1 MDIDENDILL
11 TNQFI
16 AQPNV
21 STEVPKEF
29 NEEFQKYY
37 KKQLAQEEE
46 KKLRDSLERTSIKS
60 IHLDEE
66 TDINSIINTNK
77 FDSSNTEGSAKP
89 SGTGGLVRKVR
100 EVQTYVSI
108 DSRDRDRVTY
118 TKPNHFKV
126 FLGQTFYNVKKVRLA
141 SIEFPN
147 TNAVINSTNN
157 AIYWRNQE
165 DIDDNIIDNITKTYP
180 EYSVNLRIGS
190 YITTSL
196 QNEMTS
202 KLASLKR
209 RNKTGDFHYFI
220 IDLDIDTDIVTMTSL
235 ILTQLPNNPINVTAG
250 LGLITVNAPDH
261 GYSTGDII
269 YIVGPKNLAGITGAS
284 LGSAH
289 VITVLNNDTF
299 QYEINVKAG
308 ETAIGGGN
316 TVKSGRLAPFQLLF
330 GEYSNTLAPNI
341 GYPNENSSQRIDT
354 FIKTI
359 VNFYQVKITTVQ
371 NHNLENTFDFIGDT
385 CQIIGA
391 GSTPSIDGVRVI
403 TKVID
408 GHNFLV
414 SVNNKL
420 NFGVANTGQM
430 TFNGRTIDIAAVSNN
445 DIDTVLVETF
455 TNHNYLPIDVNKSV
469 QFYDTTSVPSFDQ
482 ENSIYN
488 VLSNTRLVIPGLVL
502 DGGDVNVSQ
511 YGEGGTIPLYNPLR
525 SHTHIITNV
534 VSGTTTTI
542 TCPNHGL
549 KVGDRF
555 KFYNIVTSPSLTQTN
570 AGVYSVYSVLDNN
583 TFTINFLTTS
593 YDSEVI
599 SKGEA
604 FIGLQTITVTFPYHG
619 FNSVSSIVPVV
630 DLIDPLYNVEITTL
644 LPHGLETGNKV
655 RVMQTNTSP
664 KIDGG
669 GYDIKVIDNDTFRII
684 FPGGIGIST
693 GTIGIIGMSNE
704 FYIYGATDVGGIE
717 ANAINRMKYNIKDI
731 IDEHTFTFDSNSFAV
746 STSHGGGSNVF
757 ISSLRHGFNGVQTNT
772 KNSLLN
778 RSINLEGEN
787 YAFLCCPQLA
797 TMLNTGS
804 VKDIFARITLDQS
817 PGSMVFNFL
826 SNPKEF
832 DTVPLNAL
840 SELEFSIV
848 NYDSTLYEFNDLD
861 YSFVLEITEV
871 VDTTESFNYSSRRG
885 VTN

>member
-1 MDIDENDILL
+1 MNIDENDILL

-16 AQPNV
+16 PQPDV
-21 STEVPKEF
+21 TSEVPDEF

-37 KKQLAQEEE
+37 KNQIAKEEE
-46 KKLRDSLERTSIKS
+46 KKLRDALDRTSIRS
-60 IHLDEE
+60 IHSQNFDEN
-66 TDINSIINTNK
+66 TDANNIMNTNMLQMDK
-77 FDSSNTEGSAKP
+77 QTTGS
-89 SGTGGLVRKVR
+89 LVRKVR
-100 EVQTYVSI
+100 EQKTYVSV
-108 DSRDRDRVTY
+108 DSRDRDKVKY
-118 TKPNHFKV
+118 TKPNFFQV
-126 FLGQTFYNVKKVRLA
+126 FLGQTFYNVKQVRLA

-157 AIYWRNQE
+157 GFYWRNQE
-165 DIDDNIIDNITKTYP
+165 DRDDNIIDNITKTYP
-180 EYSVNLRIGS
+180 VYSVNLRIGS

-209 RNKTGDFHYFI
+209 KNKTGDFHYFI
-220 IDLDIDTDIVTMTSL
+220 VDLDVDTDIVTLTSL
-235 ILTQLPNNPINVTAG
+235 ILTQLPNNPVNVTAG
-250 LGLITVNAPDH
+250 LGLITINAPGH
-261 GYSTGDII
+261 GYKTGDIV
-269 YIVGPKNLAGITGAS
+269 YIVGVKNLAGITAAS

-289 VITVLNNDTF
+289 LITVLNNDTF

-316 TVKSGRLAPFQLLF
+316 TVKSGRLAPFQVLF
-330 GEYSNTLAPNI
+330 GDNSNTLAPNI
-341 GYPNENSSQRIDT
+341 GFPLENSSQRIDT
-354 FIKTI
+354 YIKTL
-359 VNFYQVKITTVQ
+359 VNFYQVKIVTTE
-371 NHNLENTFDFIGDT
+371 NHNFLNAIGQI
-385 CQIIGA
+385 CQIAGA
-391 GSTPSIDGVRVI
+391 GTTPSIDGNRVI

-408 GHNFLV
+408 NVTFLV
-414 SVNNKL
+414 SVNIKL
-420 NFGVANTGQM
+420 SFGVTNTGQI
-430 TFNGRTIDIAAVSNN
+430 TFDGRTINIASISNN

-455 TNHNYLPIDVNKSV
+455 TNHNYTVTDIDKTV

-482 ENSIYN
+482 QNTIYS
-488 VLSNTRLVIPGLVL
+488 VLSTTRLIIPGLVL
-502 DGGDVNVSQ
+502 DGGDTIVTQ
-511 YGEGGTIPLYNPLR
+511 YGDGGAIPLYNPFE
-525 SHTHIITNV
+525 SSTHTITGMIN
-534 VSGTTTTI
+534 GTTTTI

-549 KVGDRF
+549 KVGDRI
-555 KFYNIVTSPSLTQTN
+555 KFYNLVTSPSITQ
-570 AGVYSVYSVLDNN
+570 ASSGIHSVYTILDAN

-593 YDSEVI
+593 YDVDVI
-599 SKGEA
+599 NKEEA
-604 FIGLQTITVTFPYHG
+604 YIGLSTITVTFPYHG
-619 FNSVSSIVPVV
+619 FNAVSIIEPVV
-630 DLIDPLYNVEITTL
+630 DLIDPSYNVEITTQ
-644 LPHGLETGNKV
+644 LPHGLQTGDKV
-655 RVMQTNTSP
+655 RVMQTDTSP
-664 KIDGG
+664 PIDGG
-669 GYDIKVIDNDTFRII
+669 GYVVKYIDSDTFRII

-693 GTIGIIGMSNE
+693 GNNGIIGMSNE

-717 ANAINRMKYNIKDI
+717 SNAINKMKYNVRDI
-731 IDEHTFTFDSNSFAV
+731 IDEHTFTFDSSSFAS
-746 STSHGGGSNVF
+746 STSKGGSNNVF

-797 TMLNTGS
+797 TMKNTGN

-848 NYDSTLYEFNDLD
+848 NWDNTRYEFSDLD

-871 VDTTESFNYSSRRG
+871 VDTTESFNFSSRRG